1 MSDSKRFDVW
11 LKRLTTTKFKIWQ
24 EESYLD
30 GNRYTVAHIESVF
43 DMLDLIMEFAS
54 LTGNIETL
62 NMVANLDKEIR
73 IYVGR
78 EEKDAS

>member
-78 EEKDAS
+78 EEKDEN